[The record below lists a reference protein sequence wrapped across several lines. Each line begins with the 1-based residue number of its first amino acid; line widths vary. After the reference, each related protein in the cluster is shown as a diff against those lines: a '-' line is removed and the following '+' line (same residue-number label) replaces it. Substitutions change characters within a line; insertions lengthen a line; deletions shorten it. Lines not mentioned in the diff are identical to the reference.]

1 MNNEEVERLDLTG
14 WPLPDSYLLEI
25 GRVTAIW
32 ASLESLL
39 NVCLGKLAGFNDL
52 SDPKPFILVNHSSF
66 PQRLDMLG
74 ALCEQLTPNFPSLAN
89 YEATISALRNAQK
102 ERNKFAHNGASLDE
116 QTGEIIM
123 AVGSAR
129 GRLKTSVQKVR
140 IADVR
145 RAAISI
151 HDAQRSLYKLVL
163 GRDIAPI
170 SERLRNSQ

>member
-1 MNNEEVERLDLTG
+1 
-14 WPLPDSYLLEI
+14 
-25 GRVTAIW
+25 
-32 ASLESLL
+32 
-39 NVCLGKLAGFNDL
+39 
-52 SDPKPFILVNHSSF
+52 
-66 PQRLDMLG
+66 
-74 ALCEQLTPNFPSLAN
+74 
-89 YEATISALRNAQK
+89 
-102 ERNKFAHNGASLDE
+102 
-116 QTGEIIM
+116 M